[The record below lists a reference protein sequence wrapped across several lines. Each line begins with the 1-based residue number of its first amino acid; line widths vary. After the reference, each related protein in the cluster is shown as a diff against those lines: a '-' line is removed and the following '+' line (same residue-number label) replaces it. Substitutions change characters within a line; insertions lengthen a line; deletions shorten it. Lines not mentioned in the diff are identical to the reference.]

1 MTKEEAK
8 KRIDTLCQELQEHNY
23 RYYVLAQPSISDLA
37 FDQKLKELEALEAQ
51 YPEFVRPDSPTRR
64 VGGEPTKEFPTV
76 RHKYPMLSLSNS
88 YSLEEIKEF
97 DARVRK
103 AVGREVEYVCELKYD
118 GLAISL
124 SYENGI
130 LIRAV
135 TRGDGVQ
142 GDDVTN
148 NVKTIRSIPLKL
160 RGNFPPEL
168 EIRGEILMP
177 RSEFER
183 LNREREEIG
192 ESPFAN
198 PRNAAAGSLKMQDPK
213 AVAKRKLDAFLYY
226 IPHELPGIKTHYDAL
241 KKAKSW
247 GLKVSDNMAICRN
260 MQQIT
265 EYIRD
270 WDQGRRQLPYDI
282 DGIVIKVNDLSLQK
296 QLGYTAKNPRWAIA
310 YKFKAEQVETILESI
325 DYQVGRTGAVTPV
338 ANLKPVLLAGTTVKR
353 ASLHN
358 ADIIAQLDV
367 RIGDTVYVEKGGEI
381 IPKIVGVN
389 VDKRPAGAK
398 PVQFIDHCPE
408 CGTPLVRQ
416 QGEAAHYCPNEDACP
431 PQIKGKLEHFI
442 SRKAMNIDSLGE
454 GKIEILFD
462 HGLVKNVADLYDLTY
477 EQIFG
482 LEKVIPAEE
491 GKKEKRISFREKT
504 AENIIKGIEQSKKVP
519 FPRVLY
525 ALGIRYVGETVAKKL
540 AGHFK
545 NIDRLMEAS
554 FEELVSVEE
563 IGEKIA
569 ASVIRYFQKPEHREI
584 IERLKAHRVQM
595 QLEETEKRAPA
606 LLQGKSFVVSGVFQ
620 RYSRNEIKELIER
633 FGGKNTGSISSKT
646 DFVLAG
652 ANMGPAKREKAE
664 ALGIP
669 IISEEDFE
677 EMIGKTA
684 E

>member
-1 MTKEEAK
+1 MTKDEAK
-8 KRIDTLCQELQEHNY
+8 KRIDALCEELQEHNY
-23 RYYVLAQPSISDLA
+23 RYYVLAQPSISDYE
-37 FDQKLKELEALEAQ
+37 FDQKLKELETLEAQ

-103 AVGREVEYVCELKYD
+103 TVGKEVEYVCELKYD

-124 SYENGI
+124 TYKNG
-130 LIRAV
+130 LLTQAV

-142 GDDVTN
+142 GDDVTQ
-148 NVKTIRSIPLKL
+148 NVKTIRSIPLRL
-160 RGNFPPEL
+160 RGDFPPEL

-177 RSEFER
+177 RAEFER

-192 ESPFAN
+192 DAPFAN

-213 AVAKRKLDAFLYY
+213 EVAKRKLDAFLYY

-260 MQQIT
+260 MAQIT
-265 EYIRD
+265 EYIND
-270 WDQGRRQLPYDI
+270 WDKGRNHLPYDI
-282 DGIVIKVNDLSLQK
+282 DGIVIKVNDLALQQ

-310 YKFKAEQVETILESI
+310 YKFKAEQAETILESI
-325 DYQVGRTGAVTPV
+325 DYQVGRTGAITPV
-338 ANLKPVLLAGTTVKR
+338 ANLRPVLLAGTTVKR

-381 IPKIVGVN
+381 IPKITGVN
-389 VDKRPAGAK
+389 LDKRPAGAQ
-398 PVQFIDHCPE
+398 PVQFIDRCPE
-408 CGTPLVRQ
+408 CGTPLVRHE
-416 QGEAAHYCPNEDACP
+416 GEAAHYCPNEDACP

-454 GKIEILFD
+454 GKIEILYD

-477 EQIFG
+477 DHIFG
-482 LEKVIPAEE
+482 LEKIIPAEE

-504 AENIIKGIEQSKKVP
+504 AENIIRGIEQSKNVP

-540 AGHFK
+540 AARFK
-545 NIDRLMEAS
+545 NIDNLMTAS
-554 FEELVSVEE
+554 FDELVATEE

-569 ASVIRYFQKPEHREI
+569 ESVIRFFQKPEHREMI
-584 IERLKAHRVQM
+584 KRLKAHGVQM
-595 QLEETEKRAPA
+595 QLEEKEEAAPA
-606 LLQGKSFVVSGVFQ
+606 LLQGKSFVVSGVFE
-620 RYSRNEIKELIER
+620 RHSRNEIKELIER
-633 FGGKNTGSISSKT
+633 YGGKNVSSISSKT
-646 DFVLAG
+646 DYVLAG
-652 ANMGPAKREKAE
+652 ANMGPAKKEKAE
-664 ALGIP
+664 KLGIP
-669 IISEEDFE
+669 IISEKDFE
-677 EMIGKTA
+677 EMIK

>member
-1 MTKEEAK
+1 MNKEEAK
-8 KRIDTLCQELQEHNY
+8 IRIDQLCEELQEHNY
-23 RYYVLAQPSISDLA
+23 RYYVLAQPSISDYD
-37 FDQKLKELEALEAQ
+37 FDQKLKELEALETQ
-51 YPEFVRPDSPTRR
+51 YPEFVRPDSPTKR
-64 VGGEPTKEFPTV
+64 VGGEPTKDFPTV
-76 RHKYPMLSLSNS
+76 KHKYPMLSLSNS

-97 DARVRK
+97 DTRVHK
-103 AVGREVEYVCELKYD
+103 VVGQEVEYVCELKYD

-124 SYENGI
+124 TYANGI
-130 LIRAV
+130 LTQAV
-135 TRGDGVQ
+135 TRGDGVR

-160 RGNFPPEL
+160 RGDYPPEF
-168 EIRGEILMP
+168 EIRGEVLMP
-177 RSEFER
+177 RTEFER

-192 ESPFAN
+192 DNPFAN

-213 AVAKRKLDAFLYY
+213 EVAKRKLDAFLYY

-241 KKAKSW
+241 KKARSW
-247 GLKVSDNMAICRN
+247 GLKISDNMAICRDMN
-260 MQQIT
+260 QIM
-265 EYIRD
+265 EYIND
-270 WDQGRRQLPYDI
+270 WDKGRQYLPYEI
-282 DGIVIKVNDLSLQK
+282 DGIVIKVNDLSLQQ
-296 QLGYTAKNPRWAIA
+296 QLAYTAKNPRWAIA
-310 YKFKAEQVETILESI
+310 YKFKAERVETLLESI
-325 DYQVGRTGAVTPV
+325 DYQVGRTGAITPV

-389 VDKRPAGAK
+389 LNKRPAGAQ
-398 PVQFIDHCPE
+398 PVKFIDRCPE
-408 CGTPLVRQ
+408 CGTPLIRKE
-416 QGEAAHYCPNEDACP
+416 GEAAHYCPNEDSCP

-454 GKIEILFD
+454 GKIEMLYD

-477 EQIFG
+477 TAILG

-491 GKKEKRISFREKT
+491 GKKEKRLSFREKT
-504 AENIIKGIEQSKKVP
+504 AENIIKGIEQSRKVP

-540 AGHFK
+540 TAHFK
-545 NIDRLMEAS
+545 TINQLMAAS
-554 FEELVSVEE
+554 FEELILVEE

-569 ASVIRYFQKPEHREI
+569 ESVLLFFQKPVHQEI
-584 IERLKAHRVQM
+584 VTRLRAHGVQM
-595 QLEETEKRAPA
+595 EIKETQVSEPQ
-606 LLQGKSFVVSGVFQ
+606 LLQGKSFVVSGIFE
-620 RYSRNEIKELIER
+620 RHSRDEIKALIER
-633 FGGKNTGSISSKT
+633 FGGKNVSAISSKT

-652 ANMGPAKREKAE
+652 ANMGPAKKQKAKK
-664 ALGIP
+664 LGIS

-677 EMIGKTA
+677 EMIRQ
-684 E
+684 